1 MDNQRPTDAR
11 IKDGEYMNRNK
22 NQMASKE
29 YQSDLKNLKGTFS
42 IEDMKLS
49 NDTINNIEKIAN
61 NEMAYSE
68 IVESMKQ
75 KYMKRI

>member
-1 MDNQRPTDAR
+1 
-11 IKDGEYMNRNK
+11 MNRNK

-42 IEDMKLS
+42 IEYMKLS

-61 NEMAYSE
+61 N
-68 IVESMKQ
+68 
-75 KYMKRI
+75 

>member
-1 MDNQRPTDAR
+1 
-11 IKDGEYMNRNK
+11 MNRNK

-49 NDTINNIEKIAN
+49 NDTINNIEKFAN
-61 NEMAYSE
+61 NEMAYSV